1 MKTESIGAYSN
12 NQPYSQN
19 HHSYL
24 PPGIFE
30 TGPSLNDFNIKDF
43 IVNVKMF
50 DF

>member
-30 TGPSLNDFNIKDF
+30 ADPCLNEFKISSLT
-43 IVNVKMF
+43 
-50 DF
+50 